1 MQPLLPAILALL
13 SVSFFFGAAALWL
26 WRRSRREPKAL
37 PGEWALAARPVFS
50 SDERR
55 LHRQLRAAFPK
66 HVVLAK
72 LPLVRFCQPTDPDS
86 VRYWYQLLGSVH
98 VAFAICTANGRV
110 LAAIDIERDR
120 ESALR
125 ALQIK
130 DSALAA
136 CRVRYLRCTPDRMPS
151 IAELQLLVPQ
161 GVAAARPAAAAPAVE
176 AAAPRR
182 ARATLWQDSGFMQ
195 DSFFGIDGRA
205 DAGTPSTFGVQP
217 AGASTGEGPAAPQDA
232 GGVVIDTPVS
242 PLRH

>member
-98 VAFAICTANGRV
+98 VAFAICTA
-110 LAAIDIERDR
+110 
-120 ESALR
+120 
-125 ALQIK
+125 
-130 DSALAA
+130 

-195 DSFFGIDGRA
+195 DSFFGFDGRA